1 MILSIENDR
10 RDTISVEK
18 ASEEEVD
25 AYRDF
30 HTVLDAVNDILAEVT
45 NVAEKSLYLYEGAVK
60 IFNDIVISR
69 WKGKT
74 YATSEKRARV
84 NLAYQC
90 KKRLGRSSDTHILLP
105 GSIIEVPN
113 TYGKL

>member
-1 MILSIENDR
+1 MPSTTSLR
-10 RDTISVEK
+10 
-18 ASEEEVD
+18 
-25 AYRDF
+25 
-30 HTVLDAVNDILAEVT
+30 EVT

-60 IFNDIVISR
+60 IFDDIVISR

-113 TYGKL
+113 TYGNL